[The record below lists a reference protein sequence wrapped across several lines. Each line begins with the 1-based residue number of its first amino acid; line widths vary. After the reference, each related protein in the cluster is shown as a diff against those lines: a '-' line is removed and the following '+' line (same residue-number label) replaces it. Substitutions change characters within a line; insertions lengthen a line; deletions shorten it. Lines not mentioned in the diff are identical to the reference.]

1 MFLPK
6 SSNLSG
12 SKTAE
17 LFSRLLFQLP
27 CDVSKQIYCY
37 VFFVHYRLSMPEKCT
52 GERRDLIRVHRF
64 AMA

>member
-17 LFSRLLFQLP
+17 LFSSVLFQLP
-27 CDVSKQIYCY
+27 GDIGKQIYCY
-37 VFFVHYRLSMPEKCT
+37 VFFMHYRLSVPERCT
-52 GERRDLIRVHRF
+52 VERRDLIRVHRF